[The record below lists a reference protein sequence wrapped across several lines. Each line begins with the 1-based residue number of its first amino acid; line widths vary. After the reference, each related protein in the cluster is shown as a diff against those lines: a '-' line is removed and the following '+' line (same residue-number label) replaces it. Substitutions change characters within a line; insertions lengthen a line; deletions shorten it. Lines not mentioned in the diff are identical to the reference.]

1 MIRVVVADDHAM
13 FREMLRIALPRKG
26 DMEVVGEAADGQ
38 ELPDVLYRSRPDVVL
53 IDYKMPFVRDFVALL
68 QSLRAQNPHVCFV
81 VLSGFSTVE
90 IAMRAA
96 EGQARGYVLK
106 ATRLSAVAEAVRT
119 VAAGGIWIDPS
130 LPRKVFDVFQK
141 QAAGPLAGDDVAGS
155 LTRREREI
163 LACAAEGI
171 SNQAI
176 AEKLCISEQT
186 VKTHLSRVYAKLGV
200 KNRLGAALLFYGKAD
215 GGNGTAAAFGTARSP
230 APGGDL

>member
-1 MIRVVVADDHAM
+1 MIRVVVADDHTM
-13 FREMLRIALPRKG
+13 FREMLRIALPRNG

-68 QSLRAQNPHVCFV
+68 EQLRGQNPQTHFV
-81 VLSGFSTVE
+81 VLSGFSTVD

-96 EGQARGYVLK
+96 QGHARGYVLK
-106 ATRLSAVAEAVRT
+106 ATRLSAVADAVRT
-119 VAAGGIWIDPS
+119 VAAGGLWIDPS
-130 LPRKVFDVFQK
+130 LPRKVFDAFQT
-141 QAAGPLAGDDVAGS
+141 QAAGPLAGGDGGGS

-163 LACAAEGI
+163 LACVAEGT

-176 AEKLCISEQT
+176 AEKLCISEPT

-200 KNRLGAALLFYGKAD
+200 KNRLGAALVFYGKAD
-215 GGNGTAAAFGTARSP
+215 AVNGVQAIGNPRGTAA
-230 APGGDL
+230 GGVF